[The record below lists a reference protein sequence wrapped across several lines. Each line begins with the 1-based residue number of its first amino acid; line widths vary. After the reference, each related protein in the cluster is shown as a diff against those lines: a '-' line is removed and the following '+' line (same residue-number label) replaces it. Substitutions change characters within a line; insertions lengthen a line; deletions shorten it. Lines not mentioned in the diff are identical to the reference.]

1 MGSMGFMGSM
11 NRGLASLREWIEQGM
26 DRASGMDRVN
36 GWIGPADLI
45 GRLYAC
51 AYKGCL
57 GCTLDGRSARLLS
70 AYLIFVIFLHWQNF
84 WRIKFTPKNAN
95 FSR

>member
-11 NRGLASLREWIEQGM
+11 NRGLASLREWIRQGM

-36 GWIGPADLI
+36 GWIGPAGLI

-51 AYKGCL
+51 KG
-57 GCTLDGRSARLLS
+57 SS
-70 AYLIFVIFLHWQNF
+70 FHN
-84 WRIKFTPKNAN
+84 
-95 FSR
+95 

>member
-36 GWIGPADLI
+36 GWIGPAGLI

-51 AYKGCL
+51 ACKGCL
-57 GCTLDGRSARLLS
+57 GCTMDGRSPRPLSVSFLLRTS
-70 AYLIFVIFLHWQNF
+70 GKEKYDI
-84 WRIKFTPKNAN
+84 
-95 FSR
+95 

>member
-11 NRGLASLREWIEQGM
+11 NRGLASLREWIRQGM

-36 GWIGPADLI
+36 GWIGPAGLI

-51 AYKGCL
+51 KGCL
-57 GCTLDGRSARLLS
+57 GCTLDGRLPRPLSVSFLLRTS
-70 AYLIFVIFLHWQNF
+70 GKEKYDI
-84 WRIKFTPKNAN
+84 
-95 FSR
+95 